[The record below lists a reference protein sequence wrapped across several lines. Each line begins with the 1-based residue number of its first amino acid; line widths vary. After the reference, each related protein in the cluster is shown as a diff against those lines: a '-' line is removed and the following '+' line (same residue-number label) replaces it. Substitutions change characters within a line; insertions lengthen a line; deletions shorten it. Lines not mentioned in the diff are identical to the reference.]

1 MTARLSV
8 YVLAASVALSGCQ
21 LQSPTDPPI
30 SNTDV
35 PAAGYSQAQLSRAF
49 AAAAEAAVEAAET
62 EDTVE
67 TGEKPGQPK
76 GLFAFLKPRDEASPL
91 TGTEI
96 EVVAGT
102 YPEENA
108 TLIAMPETVDQAVD
122 EAQDAPVKKAN
133 TGGLF
138 AFLKPKHPAAPSALA
153 ETEPFAARPE
163 THGVPAVLPAPDET
177 SDVAVAP
184 ETPETPEIPA
194 PTTSAVP
201 KKPLFGF
208 LTPKTTHAAP
218 KSTVQPG
225 EILPFGEVGIA
236 CEVNKRSMGHE
247 VDQFPREG
255 TTVWRLF
262 DTDPANTGPR
272 TQFITGFADG
282 CPRQV
287 TAALVMFGAA
297 DLHEV
302 LRYSEGDD
310 REWTKADKS
319 YEAIKS
325 ATCGVKRKQRCPA
338 DKVGLLEKQLAFVS
352 VYPTF
357 GAPKGWLELL
367 LHNGDVMSEEI
378 R

>member
-1 MTARLSV
+1 MRTRRPL
-8 YVLAASVALSGCQ
+8 LAHMLVASVALSACQ
-21 LQSPTDPPI
+21 LQTPVDPPI

-49 AAAAEAAVEAAET
+49 AAAAEAAESEDATEVAE
-62 EDTVE
+62 
-67 TGEKPGQPK
+67 KSGQSK
-76 GLFAFLKPRDEASPL
+76 GLFAFLKPVPPEVSPL
-91 TGTEI
+91 SGTEI

-102 YPEENA
+102 SPEQSA
-108 TLIAMPETVDQAVD
+108 TLIAMPEAADLAVD
-122 EAQDAPVKKAN
+122 EAQGDPVDEAK

-138 AFLKPKHPAAPSALA
+138 AFLKPKHPPAPA
-153 ETEPFAARPE
+153 EPEPFEARPE
-163 THGVPAVLPAPDET
+163 TLGVPAVLPTPDEAPDAAEP
-177 SDVAVAP
+177 P
-184 ETPETPEIPA
+184 ETQA
-194 PTTSAVP
+194 PTASAAP

-208 LTPKTTHAAP
+208 LKPKATHGTP

-225 EILPFGEVGIA
+225 EVLPFGEVGIA
-236 CEVNKRSMGHE
+236 CEANKRSMGRE

-282 CPRQV
+282 CARQV
-287 TAALVMFGAA
+287 TASLVMFGEAG
-297 DLHEV
+297 LHEV
-302 LRYSEGDD
+302 LRYSDSNEAD
-310 REWTKADKS
+310 WSQADKS

-325 ATCGVKRKQRCPA
+325 STCGVKRKQRCPA

>member
-1 MTARLSV
+1 MAARLSV

-35 PAAGYSQAQLSRAF
+35 PAAGLSQAQLSRAF
-49 AAAAEAAVEAAET
+49 AAAAEAAET

-76 GLFAFLKPRDEASPL
+76 GLFALLKPASPEASPL
-91 TGTEI
+91 SGTEI
-96 EVVAGT
+96 EVVTGT
-102 YPEENA
+102 SPEQSA
-108 TLIAMPETVDQAVD
+108 TLIAMPETVDGAAVLEVPEETQ
-122 EAQDAPVKKAN
+122 EAETKSAVTKEAK
-133 TGGLF
+133 TGGFF
-138 AFLKPKHPAAPSALA
+138 AFLKPKHPAAPA
-153 ETEPFAARPE
+153 EPESFVARPE
-163 THGVPAVLPAPDET
+163 THGVPAVLRAPDET
-177 SDVAVAP
+177 PESLGAP
-184 ETPETPEIPA
+184 PEIQA
-194 PTTSAVP
+194 PTVSAAP
-201 KKPLFGF
+201 NKPLFGF
-208 LTPKTTHAAP
+208 LKPKASHDSP
-218 KSTVQPG
+218 KATVQPG

-236 CEVNKRSMGHE
+236 CGANKRNMGRE

-255 TTVWRLF
+255 ATVWRLF

-302 LRYSEGDD
+302 LRYSESND

-338 DKVGLLEKQLAFVS
+338 NKVGLLEKQLAFVS